1 MKYRE
6 LYPQSLTEGVGII
19 TTMAIFDVPW
29 SGLDELDLR
38 ALERSYCL
46 HSGFKEVISTFAEM
60 SAADRVTAI
69 LMHYGHKWKRYYDLY
84 MTEYNPLSAYRV
96 VENGENTRTPNL
108 QDQTTKGTKVVV
120 AGTDSGS
127 VSTSE
132 QPGQVDRE
140 SRYGFNSSFEEPVPV
155 SWAGSSGVNTI
166 TENRNLADESTTT
179 NSGSDTVK
187 RTGTEKIVHEVTKE
201 GNIGYSTPQ
210 KLMREELALW
220 MKPYFDIVFSDIDNF
235 IMINVF

>member
-6 LYPQSLTEGVGII
+6 LYPQSLTEGVGLISQ
-19 TTMAIFDVPW
+19 MVAYDVPW
-29 SGLDELDLR
+29 RDLDDSTLR

-46 HSGFKEVISTFAEM
+46 HSGFKEVISTFVEM
-60 SAADRVTAI
+60 DAADRIPAI
-69 LMHYGHKWKRYYDLY
+69 LIHYGHKWHRYYTLY

-120 AGTDSGS
+120 SGTDSGT
-127 VSTSE
+127 VTTTE
-132 QPGQVDRE
+132 ALGQTEDN
-140 SRYGFNSSFEEPVPV
+140 SRYGFNSFNEPVPV
-155 SWAGSSGVNTI
+155 DVTTTGGSNTL
-166 TENRNLADESTTT
+166 TESRQLTDGSTTT
-179 NSGSDTVK
+179 NSGTDSVT
-187 RTGTEKIVHEVTKE
+187 RTGTEKIVHEITKE

>member
-6 LYPQSLTEGVGII
+6 LYPESLTEGNGII
-19 TTMAIFDVPW
+19 SQMAAYDVPW
-29 SGLDELDLR
+29 AEFDDFNLQ

-46 HSGFKEVISTFAEM
+46 HSGFKEVLPTFAEM
-60 SAADRVTAI
+60 PALDRIPAI
-69 LMHYGHKWKRYYDLY
+69 LIHYLHKWTRYYNLY

-96 VENGENTRTPNL
+96 VESGENTRTPNL

-120 AGTDSGS
+120 SGTDSGT
-127 VSTSE
+127 VTTTE
-132 QPGQVDRE
+132 ELGQTEDN
-140 SRYGFNSSFEEPVPV
+140 SRYGFNSVSAPVPV
-155 SWAGSSGVNTI
+155 DVTTTGGENTV
-166 TENRNLADESTTT
+166 TETRDLEDSSTTT

>member
-6 LYPQSLTEGVGII
+6 LYPQSLASGVGLISQ
-19 TTMAIFDVPW
+19 MSLYDVPW
-29 SGLDELDLR
+29 KDLNQVDLQ

-46 HSGFKEVISTFAEM
+46 HSGFKEVISTFAELPVM
-60 SAADRVTAI
+60 DRISAI
-69 LMHYGHKWKRYYDLY
+69 LIHYQHKWRRYYDLY

-120 AGTDSGS
+120 TGTDGGT
-127 VSTSE
+127 VSTTE
-132 QPGQVDRE
+132 QPGQIDRE
-140 SRYGFNSSFEEPVPV
+140 SRYGFNSSFDEPVPV
-155 SWAGSSGVNTI
+155 TWNGASGINTV
-166 TENRNLADESTTT
+166 TENRNLTDGSTTT
-179 NSGSDTVK
+179 NSGTDSVK
-187 RTGTEKIVHEVTKE
+187 RTGTEKVVHEITKE

-220 MKPYFDIVFSDIDNF
+220 MKPYFDIVFNDIDNF

>member
-6 LYPQSLTEGVGII
+6 LYPQSLTEGVGLISQ
-19 TTMAIFDVPW
+19 MVSYDVPW
-29 SGLDELDLR
+29 RDLDDDDLR

-46 HSGFKEVISTFAEM
+46 HSGFKEVISTFSEM
-60 SAADRVTAI
+60 SAADRIPAI
-69 LMHYGHKWKRYYDLY
+69 LIHYGHKWNRYYTLY

-120 AGTDSGS
+120 TGTDSGT
-127 VSTSE
+127 VTTTE
-132 QPGQVDRE
+132 ELGQTEDN
-140 SRYGFNSSFEEPVPV
+140 SRYGFNSLNEPVPV
-155 SWAGSSGVNTI
+155 DVTTTGGSNTL
-166 TENRNLADESTTT
+166 TESRQLTDGSTTT
-179 NSGSDTVK
+179 NSGTDSVK

>member
-6 LYPQSLTEGVGII
+6 LYPNSLTEGLGLISQ
-19 TTMAIFDVPW
+19 MAAYDVPW
-29 SGLDELDLR
+29 AALDDFNLR

-46 HSGFKEVISTFAEM
+46 HSGFKEVIPTFSEM
-60 SAADRVTAI
+60 NVEDRIPAI
-69 LMHYGHKWKRYYDLY
+69 LIHYLHKWTRYYNLY

-96 VENGENTRTPNL
+96 VESGENTRTPNL
-108 QDQTTKGTKVVV
+108 QDQTTKGTMVTVS
-120 AGTDSGS
+120 GTDSGTVTTS
-127 VSTSE
+127 DEFTERDSTFK
-132 QPGQVDRE
+132 
-140 SRYGFNSSFEEPVPV
+140 YGFNSINTPVPV
-155 SWAGSSGVNTI
+155 EDGSSGGGTTV
-166 TENRNLADESTTT
+166 TETRALDDSSTTT

-187 RTGTEKIVHEVTKE
+187 RTGTEKTVHEITKE